1 MWVPEPNDRQ
11 VSQDGWFSHVR
22 TRDPEEGGSGS
33 TQGPV
38 PLPINLVLE
47 TPTV

>member
-11 VSQDGWFSHVR
+11 VSRDGWFSHVR
-22 TRDPEEGGSGS
+22 TRDPEGGSGS
-33 TQGPV
+33 TQGLV
-38 PLPINLVLE
+38 PLPINLVLG